1 MHFFAALG
9 NTSDELVELVNSY
22 NADVIR
28 RDAKREPTTK
38 VNAKPV
44 LSARSEAARENKFL
58 PKRVGVQHKITKAR
72 RARNQARSFCNQ
84 VERELRGRKMTKAR
98 RHDLERRLDKLWEE
112 ADQLSYESKEPFT
125 DQWGDRQN
133 QQFGK
138 KGLVET
144 VLAELTDRWASQ
156 GWRP

>member
-9 NTSDELVELVNSY
+9 NISDELVKRVNEY
-22 NADVIR
+22 NAGVIR
-28 RDAKREPTTK
+28 RDANREPTIN
-38 VNAKPV
+38 VNVKPV
-44 LSARSEAARENKFL
+44 LSKRSEVARENAVL
-58 PKRVGVQHKITKAR
+58 PKRRGVQHKMTKAR
-72 RARNQARSFCNQ
+72 RARKQARSFGNQ

-133 QQFGK
+133 QQFE

-156 GWRP
+156 GWRS